1 MSPEP
6 VNRVQDLFNDTSLS
20 LNTNMTKSSVRAW
33 FEIHKWTSLICTVF
47 LLLLCI
53 TGLPLIFHEEID
65 HLTGKEAEAPE
76 MAADTPKMSLD
87 SIAEIG
93 LKQYPGDVVRYM
105 FWQEEHPH
113 VVLISMADSIN
124 APVDVAH
131 FASLDER
138 TGQVLQQPRF
148 DEGFMYVIYKL
159 HVDMFAG
166 IAGKLFLGLMG
177 LLFVA
182 SIISGIMLYG
192 PIMKK
197 FDFGM
202 VRTEKSRRLKWLDL
216 HNMLGVVTLVWA
228 LVVGLTGVI
237 NTTSEIV
244 LGLWQQGQ
252 LMEMVAPY
260 KNAEPLKGKLSSID
274 EAVQVAVEKAPDMN
288 PSVLAFPGTIFSSQ
302 HHYAVFMRGTT
313 PVTSKLIKPALIDA
327 KTGSLTDMRDMP
339 WYVNMLFISQ
349 PLHFGD
355 YGGLP
360 LKIIWTFFDIVTIVI
375 LISGL
380 YLWFA
385 RRKAQEAQIARLE
398 ESGEEEPMEITTK

>member
-1 MSPEP
+1 M
-6 VNRVQDLFNDTSLS
+6 NI
-20 LNTNMTKSSVRAW
+20 TKSSVRAW
-33 FEIHKWTSLICTVF
+33 FEIHKWTSLICTIF
-47 LLLLCI
+47 LLLLCV

-65 HLTGKEAEAPE
+65 HLSGREPEAAE
-76 MAADTPKMSLD
+76 MPADTPIMSLD
-87 SIAEIG
+87 TIGQIA
-93 LKQYPGDVVRYM
+93 LKQYPGNVIRYM
-105 FWQEEHPH
+105 FWQKDEHPN
-113 VVLISMADSIN
+113 VVLVSMADSID
-124 APVDVAH
+124 APPTVAK

-138 TGQVLQQPRF
+138 TGEVLQRPRF

-166 IAGKLFLGLMG
+166 LPGKLFLGFMG
-177 LLFVA
+177 LLFIA
-182 SIISGIMLYG
+182 SIVSGIMLYG

-202 VRTEKSRRLKWLDL
+202 VRIEKSPRLKWLDM

-228 LVVGLTGVI
+228 LVVGVTGVI
-237 NTTSEIV
+237 NTTSELV
-244 LGLWQQGQ
+244 LGMWQMGQ
-252 LMEMVAPY
+252 LAEMVAPY
-260 KNAEPLKGKLSSID
+260 KDAKPLDGNLSSINA
-274 EAVQVAVEKAPDMN
+274 AVKTSQEKAPEMN
-288 PSVLAFPGTIFSSQ
+288 PSVLAFPGTVFSSN

-339 WYVNMLFISQ
+339 WYVNLLFISQ

-355 YGGLP
+355 YGGMP
-360 LKIIWTFFDIVTIVI
+360 LKIIWAVFDLITIVV

-385 RRKAQEAQIARLE
+385 RRKSMEAQMERIESLTSE
-398 ESGEEEPMEITTK
+398 EVTA